1 MLACKIHQEH
11 HHVNKVEHL
20 NISYHDNM
28 HKVSSSLNKK
38 KYYKVELKN
47 PGKSRMAHKQK
58 HTQNHIHAG
67 GDHGET

>member
-1 MLACKIHQEH
+1 
-11 HHVNKVEHL
+11 
-20 NISYHDNM
+20 M
-28 HKVSSSLNKK
+28 HKVSSSLNKKKNKK

-58 HTQNHIHAG
+58 QTQNHIHAG